1 MNVGEKN
8 PQETYYQDIA
18 EHQSTNSQK
27 KKRMGIS
34 RVSDFSKVTLE
45 ATRKWS
51 NVFKVLRASY
61 Y

>member
-1 MNVGEKN
+1 MNVGEN
-8 PQETYYQDIA
+8 TPQETLPGHCRA
-18 EHQSTNSQK
+18 SEHQVTK
-27 KKRMGIS
+27 RRMGIS

-51 NVFKVLRASY
+51 NAFKVLRASY

>member
-1 MNVGEKN
+1 MNVGEN
-8 PQETYYQDIA
+8 APQETYYQDIA
-18 EHQSTNSQK
+18 EHQSTKSQRK
-27 KKRMGIS
+27 EGIS

-51 NVFKVLRASY
+51 NAFEVLSASY